1 MNVIKT
7 VKDYFVGS
15 YRELRKVTWPT
26 KKQTIN
32 YSVLVIAM
40 SVGTAIFLS
49 FLDYIFNIGFA
60 NIIK

>member
-1 MNVIKT
+1 MNAIKAI
-7 VKDYFVGS
+7 KGYFVGS

-40 SVGTAIFLS
+40 SVGTAIFFS
-49 FLDYIFNIGFA
+49 FLDYIFDLGFT